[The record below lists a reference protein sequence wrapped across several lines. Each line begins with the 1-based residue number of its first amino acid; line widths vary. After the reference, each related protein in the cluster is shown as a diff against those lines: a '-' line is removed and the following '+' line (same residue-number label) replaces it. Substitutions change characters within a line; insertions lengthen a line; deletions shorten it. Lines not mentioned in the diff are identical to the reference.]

1 MECNIIDYLRKPKV
15 AGMSIF
21 DLVGTFL
28 VAVLIGYLINMHR
41 KFKISLWINIIVIF
55 FLLLILGVIIHKIF
69 GIPTMLNYYL
79 GLNSYDEVI
88 AKRKKC

>member
-1 MECNIIDYLRKPKV
+1 MGCNIIDHLRKPKV
-15 AGMSIF
+15 AGMAIF

-28 VAVLIGYLINMHR
+28 VPVLIGYLINMHK
-41 KFKISLWINIIVIF
+41 KFKTPLWINIIVIF
-55 FLLLILGVIIHKIF
+55 FLLLILGIIIHKIF
-69 GIPTMLNYYL
+69 KIPTMLNYYL